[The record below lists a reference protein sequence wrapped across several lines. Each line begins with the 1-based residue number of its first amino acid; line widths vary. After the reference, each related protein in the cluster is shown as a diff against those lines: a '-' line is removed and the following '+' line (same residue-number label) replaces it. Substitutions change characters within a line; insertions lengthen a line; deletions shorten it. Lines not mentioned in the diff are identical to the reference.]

1 MSRAKCHRESYE
13 SGGSLGVGVVS
24 RFARMHEFI
33 DLFYLRTSKRL
44 SVGELIRVNYA
55 YNLTLYT

>member
-13 SGGSLGVGVVS
+13 SGGSLGVGVGVIN
-24 RFARMHEFI
+24 RFARMHESI

-44 SVGELIRVNYA
+44 SVGELIRVKYA
-55 YNLTLYT
+55 